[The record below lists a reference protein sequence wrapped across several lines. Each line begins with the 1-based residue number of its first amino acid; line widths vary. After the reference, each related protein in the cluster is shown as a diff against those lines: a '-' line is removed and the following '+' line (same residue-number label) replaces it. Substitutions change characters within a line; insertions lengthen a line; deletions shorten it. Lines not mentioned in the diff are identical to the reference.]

1 MRKSREQ
8 IDSVVKRTRLYRQV
22 HRWIAIFALW
32 FMFLIGSTGLL
43 LGWKKHTGLLP
54 PTQKS
59 KNTDSAAWIAIDS
72 LQRIAQRYSRDSLQ
86 KPTDIDRIDIRPAKG
101 VAKMMFAEHFT
112 ELQLDCTTGEIL
124 SVRQRNSDII
134 EKIHDAS
141 ILDFLF
147 KTSNEQL
154 KLTYTTLTSVSLMLL
169 SLSGFWLWYNPK
181 RIRKYKAA
189 PVE

>member
-8 IDSVVKRTRLYRQV
+8 IDNVVKRTRLYRQL

-32 FMFLIGSTGLL
+32 FMFLIGFTGLL
-43 LGWKKHTGLLP
+43 LGWKKHSGLLP
-54 PTQKS
+54 PTQKG
-59 KNTDSAAWIAIDS
+59 KNTDGAAWISIDS
-72 LQRIAQRYSRDSLQ
+72 LQRIAQRYSQDSLQ
-86 KPTDIDRIDIRPAKG
+86 KPTEIDRIDIRPAKG
-101 VAKMMFAEHFT
+101 TAKMVFAEHFT

-154 KLTYTTLTSVSLMLL
+154 KLSYTTLASVSLMLL

-189 PVE
+189 PTE